1 MEYQTRNMVA
11 MKPLRYD
18 RVELKPGDLFV
29 ATSVDAKYLT
39 RHDKAA
45 YAPAFTPDEV
55 VAATEV
61 AEVTTMTDPEPVFV
75 EVDPPHD
82 AMPDADPA
90 PAVPVKRAYT
100 RRTPAST

>member
-45 YAPAFTPDEV
+45 YAPAFTAEEVATAPEV
-55 VAATEV
+55 VD
-61 AEVTTMTDPEPVFV
+61 VTTMNDPEPVSVAAAPPPV
-75 EVDPPHD
+75 ES
-82 AMPDADPA
+82 MPTGEVTTPT
-90 PAVPVKRAYT
+90 VRRTYT
-100 RRTPAST
+100 RRTPASS